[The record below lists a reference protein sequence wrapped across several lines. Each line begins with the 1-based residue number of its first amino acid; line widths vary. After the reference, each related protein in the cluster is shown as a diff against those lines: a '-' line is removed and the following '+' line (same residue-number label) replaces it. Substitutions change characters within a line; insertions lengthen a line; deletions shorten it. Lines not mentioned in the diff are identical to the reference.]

1 VNPYLLGGIIVYILT
16 VIVGVITQ
24 RLSPYYDDCSLC
36 FFLIISTPWLLYMLY
51 AYHAHWYFDVSA
63 SFFMLVV
70 TLVISGPPLII
81 YYYREREEIDPEHKG
96 IKVGDP

>member
-16 VIVGVITQ
+16 IIVAAIAQ
-24 RLSPYYDDCSLC
+24 RLTPYYDDCPVC
-36 FFLIISTPWLLYMLY
+36 FFLMLSTPWLLFMLY
-51 AYHAHWYFDVSA
+51 AYHAQWYFAVSA

-81 YYYREREEIDPEHKG
+81 YYYRERESIDPEHKG